1 MALEIKQTLNM
12 KLTHRLMMVPM
23 LQQSIK
29 LLQLSKLELTQLIH
43 QELQENPL
51 LEELQLDSFD
61 RESVDSDQ
69 SDQKDIK
76 TEDVRLSDGDDDFR
90 DGENEV
96 DWQSFI
102 DDDVVDTD
110 LNRSFTD
117 NGDERELPPLENIL
131 TKPQSLQSY
140 LLWQLRMSSSID
152 EEEFRIGEMII
163 GNTDENGYLCA
174 TLEEISEIL
183 GVDGLNKVEQVLHII
198 QTFDPAGVG
207 ARTPQECLI
216 LQIREE
222 EPNASLIRKMITD
235 HINQMEAKQYQLI
248 AKSMG
253 LAVSK
258 VKELAD
264 IILKYDPKPGRR
276 FNPESSH
283 YIVPDVFVYKLANE
297 YVITLNDEG
306 LPQLR
311 VSNIYKKI
319 LRKGRKVPDKTRK
332 YVEEK
337 LRSAVWLIKSIQ
349 QRQRTLYNV
358 AKSIVTFQRD
368 FLDKG
373 ISHLKPLTLM
383 DVANDISMHEST
395 ISRVTTNK
403 YMHTPQGIFEL
414 KFFFNS
420 GLKKKDGDYISSIRV
435 KEILRELIKNEDSRK
450 PYSDT
455 QILEI
460 LKKQGVVIARRTIA
474 KYRDE
479 LNILPS
485 QKRKVLASDF

>member
-1 MALEIKQTLNM
+1 MALEMKQTLSM
-12 KLTHRLMMVPM
+12 KLTHRLMMTPM

-43 QELQENPL
+43 QELQENPM
-51 LEELQLDSFD
+51 LEELSLEPSDFGPEEIDQGDVKAEDIRLGSSDENGFD
-61 RESVDSDQ
+61 NAER
-69 SDQKDIK
+69 
-76 TEDVRLSDGDDDFR
+76 
-90 DGENEV
+90 EV
-96 DWQSFI
+96 DWQSFA
-102 DDDVVDTD
+102 DDDVVD
-110 LNRSFTD
+110 NSSRFSASG
-117 NGDERELPPLENIL
+117 NDERELPPLENIL
-131 TKPQSLQSY
+131 TRPQSLQNY
-140 LLWQLRMSSSID
+140 LLWQLRMSSSISD
-152 EEEFRIGEMII
+152 QDFRIGEMII
-163 GNTDENGYLCA
+163 GNIDENGYLCA
-174 TLEEISEIL
+174 TIEEMAKVLELENRVE
-183 GVDGLNKVEQVLHII
+183 VEKVLNLI
-198 QTFDPAGVG
+198 QNFDPAGVG
-207 ARTPQECLI
+207 ARTPQECLL
-216 LQIREE
+216 LQIKEE
-222 EPNASLIRKMITD
+222 EPTASLIRRIIQN
-235 HINQMEAKQYQLI
+235 HIIHLESREYQAI
-248 AKSMG
+248 SRSMG
-253 LAVSK
+253 ISPVK

-264 IILKYDPKPGRR
+264 IILSYDPKPGRR
-276 FNPESSH
+276 FNPDVSH
-283 YIVPDVFVYKLANE
+283 YIVPDVFVYKMGDD
-297 YVITLNDEG
+297 YVISLNDEG

-311 VSNIYKKI
+311 VSNIYRKI
-319 LRKGRKVPDKTRK
+319 LRKGKNVPDNTRK

-373 ISHLKPLTLM
+373 VAFLKPLTLV

-403 YMHTPQGIFEL
+403 YMYTPRGIFEL

-435 KEILRELIKNEDSRK
+435 KELLRELIKNEDSRK

-455 QILEI
+455 QILEL

-485 QKRKVLASDF
+485 QKRKALFLD

>member
-43 QELQENPL
+43 QELQENPM
-51 LEELQLDSFD
+51 LEELQMDSFD
-61 RESVDSDQ
+61 RGMDELI
-69 SDQKDIK
+69 QKDIK
-76 TEDVRLSDGDDDFR
+76 TEDIRLSEEDDSPR
-90 DGENEV
+90 TQESEI
-96 DWQSFI
+96 DWQNFI
-102 DDDVVDTD
+102 DDDVVDTEY
-110 LNRSFTD
+110 NRSFSD
-117 NGDERELPPLENIL
+117 GDERELPPLENIL

-140 LLWQLRMSSSID
+140 LLWQLRMSSSIGD
-152 EEEFRIGEMII
+152 EEFRIGEMII
-163 GNTDENGYLCA
+163 GNIDENGYLCA
-174 TLEEISEIL
+174 TIEEIAGIL
-183 GVDGLNKVEQVLHII
+183 AVDTPDKVEEVLHLI
-198 QTFDPAGVG
+198 QKFDPLGVG
-207 ARTPQECLI
+207 ARTPQECLM
-216 LQIREE
+216 LQIKEG
-222 EPNASLIRKMITD
+222 EPAATLIRRMIED
-235 HINQMEAKQYQLI
+235 HLPQLEAKQYQII

-253 LAVSK
+253 INLAK

-264 IILKYDPKPGRR
+264 IILTYDPKPGRR
-276 FNPESSH
+276 FNPEASH
-283 YIVPDVFVYKLANE
+283 YIVPDVYVYKIGKE
-297 YVITLNDEG
+297 YVVTLNDEG

-311 VSNIYKKI
+311 ISNIYRKI
-319 LRKGRKVPDKTRK
+319 LRKGKKVPDKTRK

-337 LRSAVWLIKSIQ
+337 LRSAIWLIKSIQ

-358 AKSIVTFQRD
+358 AKSIVSFQKD

-373 ISHLKPLTLM
+373 IAHLKPLTLV

-403 YMHTPQGIFEL
+403 YMYTPQGIFEL

-420 GLKKKDGDYISSIRV
+420 GLKKKDGDYISSVRV
-435 KEILRELIKNEDSRK
+435 KEILRELIKNEDARK

-455 QILEI
+455 QILEL

-485 QKRKVLASDF
+485 QKRKTIFSD